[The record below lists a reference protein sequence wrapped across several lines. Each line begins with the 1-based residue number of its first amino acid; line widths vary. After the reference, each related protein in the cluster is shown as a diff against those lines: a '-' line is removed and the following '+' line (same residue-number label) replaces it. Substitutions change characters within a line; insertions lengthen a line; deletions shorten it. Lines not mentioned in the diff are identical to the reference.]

1 MHYPCNI
8 NMDHIK
14 RKNHLQRLL
23 LHMVLKDTRREFNK
37 KLNDAR
43 ATKVSHISR
52 IAEMK
57 IRIVDLHKM
66 LSQPGEYPWPK
77 LNEVVDVS

>member
-1 MHYPCNI
+1 
-8 NMDHIK
+8 MDQLYIK